1 MTKRIRAV
9 IFETETRAFPTVE
22 YALSLYKKTA
32 KTREERGRNSM
43 SGCEWSFFQM
53 PGILRG
59 FAELKNSNHP

>member
-1 MTKRIRAV
+1 
-9 IFETETRAFPTVE
+9 VE
-22 YALSLYKKTA
+22 YALSLHKKTA